1 MFEVG
6 DKVIFKSMEELMK
19 IFNLKTTKDVY
30 ENGFYE
36 TEIQEEDYDRGDY
49 YLAPLQYELQ
59 KWLREKH
66 KLHIIITLGHDENSI
81 WHDYSVLLM
90 DKSYDYNPLASS
102 ESGLSSYEEALEAA
116 LCDGLNLIKNENYW
130 VGIGCGCG
138 SRP

>member
-1 MFEVG
+1 MNVSLRTAKLAKEKG
-6 DKVIFKSMEELMK
+6 YAPK
-19 IFNLKTTKDVY
+19 NPTTNYVKGYIEDDIY

-116 LCDGLNLIKNENYW
+116 LCDGLNLIKNEN
-130 VGIGCGCG
+130 
-138 SRP
+138 